1 MHHKENLMVTLIAL
15 MLITIVSSS
24 PGLAYAQQIPI
35 PPISI
40 PLGNQADDSLS
51 VLWHQG
57 NQTDDSLLVP
67 LYKSRIVDLD
77 TPISR
82 VSVGS
87 PDIADIVILRS
98 SQMYVLGKDLG
109 TTNVLL
115 WDRNDRLINNISVE
129 VTHDLE
135 GLRSKLHAILPAE
148 TILVYSAHRSI
159 ILSGE
164 VTSLIAEGAAVQ
176 IAENY
181 LAQTATATEKQ
192 MFEEESSSGGA
203 AEEKTAGEVV
213 NLLTVGGG
221 QQVMLSVVVAEM
233 ARTEL
238 RKLDVRFLAVGD
250 SGNWRFGGVNGGGTF
265 ADQAGPLV
273 DGFLPNDLTIEDGGL
288 FAGFMSSNFLF
299 QMAFSAA
306 KEKGLAKILAE
317 PTLTTMSG
325 QEATFLS
332 GGEFPIPVP
341 QQLNNVTIEFKQF
354 GIGLAFL
361 PVVLGSNH
369 ISLSLNVS
377 VSELSSENA
386 LVLNDGGASSSFFV
400 PSLTKRSVSTTVEL
414 ADGETIGIAGLL
426 SENVR
431 EVVKKFPVLGSLPI
445 LGALFR
451 SQEYIEGE
459 TELVI
464 LVTPR
469 LAKPIDPELI
479 RLPTDKFVKPNDWEF
494 YLLGKT
500 EGSPKRVQERSS
512 MSTDTGGATGNF
524 GHVLTE

>member
-192 MFEEESSSGGA
+192 MFDEAEE
-203 AEEKTAGEVV
+203 EEKTAGEVV

-273 DGFLPNDLTIEDGGL
+273 DGFLPNDLTIDDKGF

-341 QQLNNVTIEFKQF
+341 NNRDSVTIEFKQF

-386 LVLNDGGASSSFFV
+386 LVLNDAGVSSSFFV

-469 LAKPIDPELI
+469 LAKPIDPESI

-512 MSTDTGGATGNF
+512 MSTDTGGTTGNF

>member
-40 PLGNQADDSLS
+40 PLGNQADNSLS

-164 VTSLIAEGAAVQ
+164 VTSLIAEGAAIQ

-181 LAQTATATEKQ
+181 LAQTATATKKQ
-192 MFEEESSSGGA
+192 MFEEA
-203 AEEKTAGEVV
+203 ADEETAGEVV

-317 PTLTTMSG
+317 PTLTTLSG

-341 QQLNNVTIEFKQF
+341 QQQGNVTIEFKQF

-386 LVLNDGGASSSFFV
+386 LVLNEAGASSSFFV

-512 MSTDTGGATGNF
+512 MSTDTGGTTGNF

>member
-40 PLGNQADDSLS
+40 PLGNQADNSLS

-87 PDIADIVILRS
+87 PDIADIVILGS

-164 VTSLIAEGAAVQ
+164 VTSLIAQGAAIQ

-192 MFEEESSSGGA
+192 MFEEE
-203 AEEKTAGEVV
+203 AEKETAGEVV

-238 RKLDVRFLAVGD
+238 RKLDVRFLTVGD

-273 DGFLPNDLTIEDGGL
+273 DGFLPNDLTIEDGGF

-341 QQLNNVTIEFKQF
+341 QQQDSVTIEFKQF

-386 LVLNDGGASSSFFV
+386 LVLNDAGVSSSFFV

-426 SENVR
+426 SDNVR

-469 LAKPIDPELI
+469 LAKPIDPESI

-512 MSTDTGGATGNF
+512 MSTDTGGTTGNF